1 MMGRITSVCFESQ
14 TRPASRSVRTMD
26 FRAVKFVFCVVCLV
40 RCSPEQSSTKK
51 NIKKENS
58 AAIEE
63 LKKQMEQIVQDL
75 NLIKEQQALQTV
87 CLKGIKIPG
96 KCFLV
101 DTTKKSFHA
110 ANDDCIAKGGT
121 LSSPLSG
128 DENDQLYDYV
138 RQTVGPEGHIW
149 LGVNDIL
156 KEGEWTDQTGSQIR
170 FKNWESEITHQPD
183 GGRGQNCAILSSTAN
198 GKWFDEDC
206 RGEKP
211 SVCQFNIV

>member
-1 MMGRITSVCFESQ
+1 M
-14 TRPASRSVRTMD
+14 
-26 FRAVKFVFCVVCLV
+26 
-40 RCSPEQSSTKK
+40 
-51 NIKKENS
+51 
-58 AAIEE
+58 
-63 LKKQMEQIVQDL
+63 
-75 NLIKEQQALQTV
+75 
-87 CLKGIKIPG
+87 
-96 KCFLV
+96 

-110 ANDDCIAKGGT
+110 ANDDCMAKGGT
-121 LSSPLSG
+121 LSSSLSG
-128 DENDQLYDYV
+128 DENDQLYAYV

-156 KEGEWTDQTGSQIR
+156 KEGEWIDQTGSPVR

-206 RGEKP
+206 RGEKA